1 MNKTELV
8 ASIASESGLTKADA
22 ARALEATVSTI
33 TKALKGG
40 DPVAIIGFGTFKV
53 ADRAARTG
61 RNPQTGAEM
70 QIPAARVPKFSAGK
84 GLKEAVNGKK

>member
-8 ASIASESGLTKADA
+8 AAIASESGLTKADA

-33 TKALKGG
+33 TKTMSSG
-40 DPVAIIGFGTFKV
+40 DSVAIIGFGTFKV
-53 ADRAARTG
+53 GDRAARVG

-84 GLKEAVNGKK
+84 GLKDAVNGK